1 MRKRHQRGSLTK
13 VNGRWVAQWRQDGQ
27 RRKRRL
33 GLVAVMT
40 KAEATKQLE
49 ELLTTV
55 NQGAGSPSSAEP
67 LDRFV
72 DFVFLPFYKRKWKRS
87 TAITCESRIR
97 NHVLGGF
104 GSRPL
109 GGFGRVE
116 LQDWLESKAGEGLSH
131 STIDHLRWDLS
142 QIFKMAAAEGCISR
156 SPAALLFT
164 PRAARTAAKRRM
176 SLEEVNRC
184 FEVLDQ
190 RERLIAM
197 LALTAGMRPGEILA
211 LQWKHVR
218 PDHIEVVQ
226 RVYHQE
232 IDTPKTKRS
241 VRSVALSPV
250 LKASLESWREVA
262 LSDDPEAWLFP
273 SEHGRTPVIAEN
285 IWRRNFLPRLKAV
298 GLEWATFLVM
308 RRTHASLMRDLD
320 VDPKLV
326 ADQLGHTLDVSLNV
340 YAKSG
345 LARRGEALALFE
357 SRLKEAQ
364 TSGAPN

>member
-1 MRKRHQRGSLTK
+1 MRKRHQKGSLTK

-40 KAEATKQLE
+40 KAEAMKQLE
-49 ELLTTV
+49 ELLAPV

-67 LDRFV
+67 LGRFV
-72 DFVFLPFYKRKWKRS
+72 DFVFLPFYRRKWKRS
-87 TAITCESRIR
+87 TAITCESRIQT
-97 NHVLGGF
+97 HVLSKF
-104 GSRPL
+104 GARPL
-109 GGFGRVE
+109 GSFDRVE
-116 LQDWLESKAGEGLSH
+116 LQDWLESKAEEGLSH

-156 SPAALLFT
+156 SPATLLFT
-164 PRAARTAAKRRM
+164 PRAARTPPQRRM
-176 SLEEVNRC
+176 NLQEVNLC

-197 LALTAGMRPGEILA
+197 LALTAGIRPGEILA
-211 LQWKHVR
+211 LQWKHIR
-218 PDHIEVVQ
+218 PDHVEVVQ

-232 IDTPKTKRS
+232 IDTPKTKHS
-241 VRSVALSPV
+241 VRSVALSPA
-250 LKASLESWREVA
+250 LKAALESWKEVA
-262 LSDDPEAWLFP
+262 PSDSPDAWVFP
-273 SEHGRTPVIAEN
+273 SETGQTPVIAGN
-285 IWRRNFLPRLKAV
+285 IWRRNFLPRLKTV

-345 LARRGEALALFE
+345 LAKRGEALALFE
-357 SRLKEAQ
+357 SRLVSARG
-364 TSGAPN
+364 TGAPN

>member
-1 MRKRHQRGSLTK
+1 MRKRHQKGSLTK
-13 VNGRWVAQWRQDGQ
+13 VSGRWVAKWREDGQ

-33 GLVAVMT
+33 RLVAVLT
-40 KAEATKQLE
+40 KAEAMKQLE
-49 ELLTTV
+49 ELLAPI

-67 LDRFV
+67 LGRFIELV
-72 DFVFLPFYKRKWKRS
+72 MLPFYRRKWKRS
-87 TAITCESRIR
+87 TRVICESRIR
-97 NHVLGGF
+97 KHLLAEF
-104 GSRPL
+104 RSRPL
-109 GGFGRVE
+109 GSFDRVE
-116 LQDWLESKAGEGLSH
+116 LQDWLESKVEEGLSH

-142 QIFKMAAAEGCISR
+142 QIFKMAVAESCISQ
-156 SPAALLFT
+156 SPAMLLFT
-164 PRAARTAAKRRM
+164 PRAARTPPRRRM
-176 SLEEVNRC
+176 NLQGVNLC
-184 FEVLDQ
+184 FEVLEQ

-211 LQWKHVR
+211 LQRKHIQ

-232 IDTPKTKRS
+232 IDTPKIKHS
-241 VRSVALSPV
+241 ARSVALSPG
-250 LKASLESWREVA
+250 LNASLESWREVA
-262 LSDDPEAWLFP
+262 LSDDPEAWVFP

-285 IWRRNFLPRLKAV
+285 IWRRNFLPRLQTV

-308 RRTHASLMRDLD
+308 RRTHTSLMHDLD

-345 LARRGEALALFE
+345 LARRGEALAMFE
-357 SRLKEAQ
+357 SRLKDAQ